1 MDRSDMWTPES
12 PFLESPYFQ
21 ETESEDAREAM
32 SEVVAPWAQ
41 AEGPFARD
49 ESSIGQPQLEAAEV
63 VSELLAELED
73 EGFTADIYEM
83 AAEAQEV
90 ISRSGAD
97 SYISSEAAQLEGER
111 QLEQHF
117 APLIAEAERMHAAVG
132 EGFSHYD
139 VTYASEAEL
148 ESLVAQFVPALGT
161 SLTPVQEQFL
171 GKLIKKVGSAVKG
184 AVQFVKKGVQTVGKG
199 LAAVGRTVL
208 MPLLRKLSK
217 LVRPLLKRVIQFA
230 MGKLP
235 AAVRP
240 IAQKLADK
248 LFGSSQEFA
257 FEEPARQLVNAPS
270 AHNVQMEYNFLVAEA
285 VISGESSE
293 AEDEAFAGAMIP
305 GEASDMAGKLHEAT
319 QQLAESLASLGE
331 GEDPRPAL
339 QQFLPAALLALKPIV
354 KGVVS
359 IIGRDKIVNFIADL
373 IAKLISRW
381 IGPEQAK
388 MLAQPIVSVGLGL
401 LGLET
406 AAQSEEPRVYAA
418 EVLAQTVQETVLNLV
433 QQPASVFE
441 QQNLLQSV
449 TMESFEAA
457 ARTNFPSEAMRPEL
471 RETSEGGGQWV
482 LLPRGAKRKAYKKY
496 SQIFDVTL
504 DPRALKRVKT
514 FADVPLA
521 DMLESVSGLS
531 FARTVKAKI
540 HLYELNIGARLVD
553 VSRLETNVGG
563 LGSYNWP
570 SWRRLMPL
578 TSQAASELL
587 PKGAAG
593 LGKDPGQNFLQGPYL
608 TSPGQRFYHI
618 ELPGERPAVK
628 PSAAGIGGNPL
639 GASATVSG
647 FNDVGIVIN
656 LIRGAITVKIR
667 LSETKAQEMATYLRR
682 RDFATPIQIM
692 RSIFGGL
699 EGLRQGRLTA
709 GVRIEGETMVLQ
721 EYLTAAVEGENF
733 LPAAAGAALAKIGQE
748 LLAKLASKLFDALW
762 NAVAQYFANKSAEF
776 IAATENPAQ
785 GVTILLAFN
794 GIDSLKRYRDIRDG
808 RLSAG
813 IGGFIADRLK
823 TLALPVTALP
833 IPSLAV
839 RPGML

>member
-21 ETESEDAREAM
+21 ETESEDTREAM

-97 SYISSEAAQLEGER
+97 AYISSEAAQLEGER

-132 EGFSHYD
+132 EGFSRYD

-208 MPLLRKLSK
+208 MPLLRKLGK

-388 MLAQPIVSVGLGL
+388 MLARPVVSVGLKL

-406 AAQSEEPRVYAA
+406 AAQSEDPRLYAA

-449 TMESFEAA
+449 TMESFETA

-496 SQIFDVTL
+496 SQIFDVSL

-531 FARTVKAKI
+531 AARTVKAKI
-540 HLYELNIGARLVD
+540 HLYELNIGSRLVD

-563 LGSYNWP
+563 LGSYNWS

-593 LGKDPGQNFLQGPYL
+593 LGKDPAQQFLQGPYL
-608 TSPGQRFYHI
+608 TCPGQRFYHI
-618 ELPGERPAVK
+618 ELPGERPA
-628 PSAAGIGGNPL
+628 
-639 GASATVSG
+639 ASGKNVGPGKVTPPVSG
-647 FNDVGIVIN
+647 YNDVGIIIN

-667 LSETKAQEMATYLRR
+667 LSEAKAQEMATYLRR
-682 RDFATPIQIM
+682 RDIATPIQIM

-709 GVRIEGETMVLQ
+709 GVRIEGETMVLR

-733 LPAAAGAALAKIGQE
+733 LPAAAGAALAKIGQD

-785 GVTILLAFN
+785 GVTILLAFE

-808 RLSAG
+808 RFGAG
-813 IGGFIADRLK
+813 VGGFIVDRLK

-833 IPSLAV
+833 VPSLAI
-839 RPGML
+839 RPGMV